1 MTYILKSSMK
11 RIVAII
17 MMVLAVMMADA
28 ADLRTLFVDMP
39 DSIMPTLTKSD
50 RMDFVDY
57 MDSGMKAKARNKLGG
72 ESEMTLFQDNMLS
85 VKTSQVG
92 RMDIVLFPRK
102 KGSDLICVIKT
113 VTARYDDSSLSF
125 YDENWTPID
134 SKNLIEIPHFD
145 DYLTKEALKSDSLD
159 VFRKMSM
166 LRLQSI
172 TAVDGALEF
181 RYTSLEYIGEDA
193 ERYKTWIKSD
203 PIRYIWTGKCFKLK
217 K

>member
-1 MTYILKSSMK
+1 M
-11 RIVAII
+11 A
-17 MMVLAVMMADA
+17 LAVMMAGA
-28 ADLRTLFVDMP
+28 ANLRTLFIDMP
-39 DSIMPTLTKSD
+39 DSIMPALTKSE
-50 RMDFVDY
+50 RMDFLDY

-85 VKTSQVG
+85 VKTSQAG

-102 KGSDLICVIKT
+102 KGSDVICVIKT
-113 VTARYDDSSLSF
+113 VTARYDDSHLSF

-134 SKNLIEIPHFD
+134 GKKLIELPKFD

-172 TAVDGALEF
+172 TVVDGALEF
-181 RYTSLEYIGEDA
+181 RYTSLDYIGEDA
-193 ERYKTWIKSD
+193 GRYKTWIKSA
-203 PIRYIWTGKCFKLK
+203 PIRYNWTGKRFKRQ
-217 K
+217 

>member
-1 MTYILKSSMK
+1 
-11 RIVAII
+11 
-17 MMVLAVMMADA
+17 MVLAVMMVDA
-28 ADLRTLFVDMP
+28 ADLRALFIDMP

-92 RMDIVLFPRK
+92 RMDIVLFPRQ

-125 YDENWTPID
+125 YDENWKPID
-134 SKNLIEIPHFD
+134 GKTLIELPQFD
-145 DYLTKEALKSDSLD
+145 DFLTKEALKSDSLD

-181 RYTSLEYIGEDA
+181 RYTSLDYIGEDA
-193 ERYKTWIKSD
+193 ERYKTWLKPESL
-203 PIRYIWTGKCFKLK
+203 RYIWNGKKFRRK
-217 K
+217 